1 MAHVTKKEIVKQIA
15 DELNETQLLVK
26 KIVQMTFDK
35 IIDTLEEEGRIELRN
50 FGVFEVKRRKPRRAR
65 NPRTNKPVEVAAK
78 NVVTFQPG
86 KEMEEKIRE
95 MSNPPEPKKK
105 PRKSSRTVEADE
117 IDREDSIPVGVGAGL
132 DGELGEAPVLAGSS
146 ELPLKPR

>member
-1 MAHVTKKEIVKQIA
+1 MTKKEIVKQIA

-35 IIDTLEEEGRIELRN
+35 IIETLEEEGRIELRN

-95 MSNPPEPKKK
+95 MANPPEPKKK
-105 PRKSSRTVEADE
+105 TRKSSRPAEPE
-117 IDREDSIPVGVGAGL
+117 ELDRDDAVPVGVGAGI
-132 DGELGEAPVLAGSS
+132 DSDMGESPVMAGS
-146 ELPLKPR
+146 EGLPHKPR